1 MRRSFLLV
9 LTMSVIFLYSVF
21 AVAQQGQNQ
30 QQETIRQEEAQEA
43 SGLKNMLPGMK
54 AVPVGSAK
62 LIIPE
67 GAQVR
72 RVTPG
77 LIVPQ
82 TAGEYIAQELPAM
95 KEKLAQAEMSVTEL
109 KEQLGTDAAAKEK
122 KQEEI
127 AAEETAEQKKQNS
140 PGILISG

>member
-1 MRRSFLLV
+1 MKKLFIMVLV
-9 LTMSVIFLYSVF
+9 TVIFYSIS
-21 AVAQQGQNQ
+21 AGAQQGQDQNQ
-30 QQETIRQEEAQEA
+30 WKEEQKQAQED
-43 SGLKNMLPGMK
+43 SGIKNMLPGMK
-54 AVPVGSAK
+54 AVPIGSAK

-95 KEKLAQAEMSVTEL
+95 KEKLSQAEMGVAEL
-109 KEQLGTDAAAKEK
+109 KEQLGTDSAAKK
-122 KQEEI
+122 KEQEEAE
-127 AAEETAEQKKQNS
+127 AAEAAKKEDT

>member
-1 MRRSFLLV
+1 MKKIFIILIPIAGLL
-9 LTMSVIFLYSVF
+9 ILYSVF
-21 AVAQQGQNQ
+21 VGAQQDQR
-30 QQETIRQEEAQEA
+30 EWQEEQRKVQEE
-43 SGLKNMLPGMK
+43 SGIKNMLPGMK

-62 LIIPE
+62 LVIPE

-95 KEKLAQAEMSVTEL
+95 KEKLAQAETGVAEL
-109 KEQLGTDAAAKEK
+109 KEQLGTDSAMKEK

-127 AAEETAEQKKQNS
+127 AEEEAAERKKDNT